1 MTYQVSNPVNFYTG
15 GDTTSQALGKH
26 IAEIARIYEILNSMS
41 TGGATIVTSS
51 DTVLKAGEIG
61 FDQDTGVL
69 KVGDG
74 VTAWGLL
81 TGIRVVEVVDDLLS
95 DSPEKALSAA
105 QGKALK
111 ELIDAIPVV
120 EIVDNLT
127 VGGATKALS
136 AEQGKTLKALVDT
149 LETPVPGPPGPRG
162 VEWRGAW
169 DVATEYQKGDAVSH
183 LGSSYI
189 ALKPSTGELP
199 TNTEFWDTLS
209 VKGTDGTG
217 AGDMTKAIYDPDD
230 DGKVLAAVMADTAS
244 VVPWDGVTGKPS
256 AFGPKVI
263 DTLDSDRTDAALA
276 AKCGK
281 DLKERID
288 EIVSSGVGAGVTTL
302 DLSSAPNFA
311 MPDMKIDS
319 TAPVIA
325 IPELGF
331 FRYDAASAEIVDGE
345 TCLATENG
353 VGRYLMLVPD
363 ASWLFMVAV
372 RDARKIAEF
381 MTYPKLK
388 AYNKTGEITWTA
400 INANGG
406 VQEQDIPV
414 PGISVADVISVYPP
428 AGFVSGVV
436 FNGYVKTIGVVT
448 VRCVNTT
455 DAAITPAKGTWMVVF
470 IKEAR

>member
-15 GDTTSQALGKH
+15 GDTTAQALGKH
-26 IAEIARIYEILNSMS
+26 IAEFARIYEILNSMS

-61 FDQDTGVL
+61 FDQDPGVL

-81 TGIRVVEVVDDLLS
+81 TGIRVMEVVDDLLS

-209 VKGTDGTG
+209 AKGSDGSGTG
-217 AGDMTKAIYDPDD
+217 DMMKAVYDPDG
-230 DGKVLAAVMADTAS
+230 DGKVSSAVLADTANA
-244 VVPWDGVTGKPS
+244 VAWDNVTGKPEKFQTDVVD
-256 AFGPKVI
+256 A
-263 DTLDSDRTDAALA
+263 LDSDRTDAALSA
-276 AKCGK
+276 AQGK
-281 DLKERID
+281 VLKAFVD
-288 EIVSSGVGAGVTTL
+288 GVPQVEIVDDLTSGGTDKALSAEQGKTLRSSVDSKAKALHQHTLSEVTGLSTALGAKADLVNGKVPESQLPNNNTQSPLIPTTDTFQKFIKTTNISNQTLPAGGTWLYFYWLADSQNTSDQRDIVVGVGAGGSGLPSPLMSHTTGTVFGFL
-302 DLSSAPNFA
+302 W
-311 MPDMKIDS
+311 KI
-319 TAPVIA
+319 
-325 IPELGF
+325 
-331 FRYDAASAEIVDGE
+331 
-345 TCLATENG
+345 
-353 VGRYLMLVPD
+353 
-363 ASWLFMVAV
+363 
-372 RDARKIAEF
+372 
-381 MTYPKLK
+381 
-388 AYNKTGEITWTA
+388 
-400 INANGG
+400 
-406 VQEQDIPV
+406 Q
-414 PGISVADVISVYPP
+414 
-428 AGFVSGVV
+428 
-436 FNGYVKTIGVVT
+436 
-448 VRCVNTT
+448 
-455 DAAITPAKGTWMVVF
+455 
-470 IKEAR
+470 

>member
-15 GDTTSQALGKH
+15 GDTTAQALGKH
-26 IAEIARIYEILNSMS
+26 IAEFARIYEILNSMS

-61 FDQDTGVL
+61 FDRDTGVL

-95 DSPEKALSAA
+95 DSPDKALSAA

-111 ELIDAIPVV
+111 ELIEAVPVV

-209 VKGTDGTG
+209 AKGIDGTG

-230 DGKVLAAVMADTAS
+230 GGKVLAAVMADTAS
-244 VVPWDGVTGKPS
+244 AVPWDGVTGKPS
-256 AFGPKVI
+256 AFGPEVI
-263 DTLDSDRTDAALA
+263 DALDSDRPDAALSA
-276 AKCGK
+276 AQGK
-281 DLKERID
+281 VLKGLIEAVPQVEVIDDLATGGVDKALSAEQGKNLEERIN

-331 FRYDAASAEIVDGE
+331 WRWHY
-345 TCLATENG
+345 
-353 VGRYLMLVPD
+353 
-363 ASWLFMVAV
+363 
-372 RDARKIAEF
+372 
-381 MTYPKLK
+381 
-388 AYNKTGEITWTA
+388 
-400 INANGG
+400 
-406 VQEQDIPV
+406 
-414 PGISVADVISVYPP
+414 
-428 AGFVSGVV
+428 
-436 FNGYVKTIGVVT
+436 
-448 VRCVNTT
+448 
-455 DAAITPAKGTWMVVF
+455 
-470 IKEAR
+470 

>member
-15 GDTTSQALGKH
+15 GDTTAQALGKH
-26 IAEIARIYEILNSMS
+26 IAEFARIYEILNSMS

-209 VKGTDGTG
+209 AKGSDGSGTG
-217 AGDMTKAIYDPDD
+217 DMMKAVYDPDG
-230 DGKVLAAVMADTAS
+230 DGKVSSAVLADTANA
-244 VVPWDGVTGKPS
+244 VAWDNVTGKPEKFQTDVVD
-256 AFGPKVI
+256 A
-263 DTLDSDRTDAALA
+263 LDSDRTDAALA

-288 EIVSSGVGAGVTTL
+288 EIVSSGVGAGVITL

-319 TAPVIA
+319 STPVIA
-325 IPELGF
+325 IPELGI
-331 FRYDAASAEIVDGE
+331 FRYDAASTEIVDGE

-381 MTYPKLK
+381 MVYPKLTVHRK
-388 AYNKTGEITWTA
+388 AAEITWAA
-400 INANGG
+400 ISANGG
-406 VQEQDIPV
+406 VQEQSISV
-414 PGISVADVISVYPP
+414 PGVSPQDSVSVTPP
-428 AGFVSGVV
+428 NGFVSGIV
-436 FNGYVKTIGVVT
+436 FDGYITAFGIVTI
-448 VRCVNTT
+448 RCVNVT
-455 DAAITPAKGTWMVVF
+455 AANITPAAGIWTVKIV
-470 IKEAR
+470 KEVE